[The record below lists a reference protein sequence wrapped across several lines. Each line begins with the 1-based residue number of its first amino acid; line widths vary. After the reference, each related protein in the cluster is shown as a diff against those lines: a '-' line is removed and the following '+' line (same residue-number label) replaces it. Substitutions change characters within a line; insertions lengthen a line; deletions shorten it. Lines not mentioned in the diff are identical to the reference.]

1 MGMNAKDRGIV
12 RDLAKRIADAAAD
25 PVNEERRD
33 LWRRLNGLEPVRPP
47 VFINEIPWHEIVP
60 TDASECEDGFA
71 RGVERSMR
79 LILHQ
84 WEQFPGDMI
93 IDPVWYSPLA
103 IRDSGYGVE
112 PKSLNPDAT
121 GSRGSRQYLPIMKT
135 EADVDRLRA
144 PVVTH
149 DEAATERNF
158 GTLFD
163 AFGDVLRV
171 EKRGVCH
178 KWFAPWDELIRYWGI
193 EQLFLDMYDKPD
205 LVNRGA
211 ARMVDCLLAR
221 LDQWEEQGLLSVSNG
236 NHRVGSNGLGITD
249 DLPGPDN
256 PPERVTP
263 MHQWGTATGQI
274 FSEVSPDQH
283 WEFCLRHEMRWLE
296 RFGLNNYGCCEP
308 LHTKV
313 DILRKIPRLRK
324 VSVGPKAD
332 KGMMA
337 ELIGLDWVL
346 ALKPN
351 PAIFAPERFNADV
364 ARTELLKDLEPT
376 RGCCVEI
383 VLKDITTVRGDPSRL
398 YEWTRIASEV
408 AEEFAP

>member
-1 MGMNAKDRGIV
+1 MGEKDRWIL

-25 PVNEERRD
+25 PVNDKRRD

-47 VFINEIPWHEIVP
+47 VFINEIPWHEIMPADEFV
-60 TDASECEDGFA
+60 CEDDLA

-79 LILHQ
+79 TKLHQ
-84 WEQFPGDMI
+84 WEHFPGDMI
-93 IDPVWYSPLA
+93 IDPVWWSPLA
-103 IRDSGYGVE
+103 IRDSGYGLR
-112 PKSLNPDAT
+112 PKSLDPDAEGT
-121 GSRGSRQYLPIMKT
+121 RGSRQFLPIIET
-135 EADVDRLRA
+135 EEDVDRLQP
-144 PVVTH
+144 PVITH
-149 DEAATERNF
+149 DETATERNF
-158 GTLFD
+158 SAL
-163 AFGDVLRV
+163 AEVFGDILRV
-171 EKRGVCH
+171 EKRGVVAT
-178 KWFAPWDELIRYWGI
+178 WFAPWDELVRYWSV
-193 EQLFLDMYDKPD
+193 ERLYMDMYDKPD

-211 ARMVDCLLAR
+211 ARMVDCHLAR
-221 LDQWEEQGLLSVSNG
+221 LDQWEEQGLLDVSNG

-249 DLPGPDN
+249 DLPGPDAR
-256 PPERVTP
+256 PTRVTP

-296 RFGLNNYGCCEP
+296 RFGLNCYGCCEP

-313 DILRKIPRLRK
+313 DLLRKIPRLRK
-324 VSVGPKAD
+324 VSVSPKAD

-337 ELIGLDWVL
+337 ELGGSNWVM

-351 PAIFAPERFNADV
+351 PAIFAPERFDAAV
-364 ARTELLKDLEPT
+364 ARAELVKDIEPM

-383 VLKDITTVRGDPSRL
+383 VLKDITTIRDDPPRL
-398 YEWTRIASEV
+398 YEWARIAREV